1 MSDDM
6 GGRTRHLRAVPR
18 EPASRASDRRMALT
32 PVSSGRTLWAE
43 QLMSVVRAEVYAG
56 VRTGVISAAESEE
69 LLARLNVVIDQA
81 LTTY

>member
-1 MSDDM
+1 VAEHM
-6 GGRTRHLRAVPR
+6 GGRTRHLRAVPP
-18 EPASRASDRRMALT
+18 EPASRASDRHMALT

-69 LLARLNVVIDQA
+69 LLARLNVLIDQA
-81 LTTY
+81 LATS